1 MSNVTKLE
9 ASYNFRTQ
17 KDTNYKRPQVV
28 VEFDVPTAEGLVA
41 LLQGDD
47 EKVRNLLTD
56 TIANLLTSHVRTYVD
71 ADLEF
76 DQAKLD
82 ALVAEGKIS
91 LEAIANLPKSERN
104 SIGKEDLEQFRTDYV
119 EFMPAITGK
128 DIDKVKLAAEMLVQ
142 RFKPVA
148 GKQDVL
154 EVLAGQLAVF
164 ADKAPEEAVERN
176 LRVIS
181 YLADKAQELMSVD
194 ITAEA
199 L

>member
-1 MSNVTKLE
+1 MSNVTKLK

-28 VEFDVPTAEGLVA
+28 VEFDVPTAEGLVV

-71 ADLEF
+71 DDLEF

>member
-1 MSNVTKLE
+1 MSNVTKLK

-28 VEFDVPTAEGLVA
+28 VEFDVPTAEGLVV

-71 ADLEF
+71 DDLEF

-128 DIDKVKLAAEMLVQ
+128 DIDKVKLAAEMMVQ